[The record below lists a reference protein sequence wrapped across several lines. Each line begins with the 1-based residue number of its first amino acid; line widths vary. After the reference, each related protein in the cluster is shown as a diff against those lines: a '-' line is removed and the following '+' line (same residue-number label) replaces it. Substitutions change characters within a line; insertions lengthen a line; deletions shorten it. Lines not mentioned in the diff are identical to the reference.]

1 MYNQYNN
8 TSDNWAPKMQ
18 PVGGMAQTG
27 GYNSRNSGAQANFGN
42 QFSQPYPNDA
52 GYNSVPNQQMSATA
66 PNFATG
72 LQPQPAVTVP
82 DNTSLNYSKSNMD
95 G

>member
-42 QFSQPYPNDA
+42 QFS
-52 GYNSVPNQQMSATA
+52 
-66 PNFATG
+66 
-72 LQPQPAVTVP
+72 
-82 DNTSLNYSKSNMD
+82 
-95 G
+95 

>member
-18 PVGGMAQTG
+18 PVGGLTQTS

-42 QFSQPYPNDA
+42 QFS
-52 GYNSVPNQQMSATA
+52 
-66 PNFATG
+66 
-72 LQPQPAVTVP
+72 
-82 DNTSLNYSKSNMD
+82 
-95 G
+95 